1 MKRIVGEDVPEYT
14 ACLLHDEYDEFW
26 TADSRTD
33 VIDHL
38 KIPVL
43 FTEGWYDFY
52 IGGMFSMWE
61 RLPEATKEKSAF
73 VVGPWPHKTKV
84 TDYAEYP
91 LPGGNI
97 TPDYA
102 VQWFNS
108 IRNHTAYPHAE
119 CSKVNFYSI
128 GGDFWTTDEYPYG
141 QRETMKLYFSG
152 DKTLSECAAV
162 RSELSYRYDPEKRL
176 NYFRYRGINNDI
188 FRAKEKGSCD
198 GVISFESDE
207 FRRDMELYGR
217 IRWQMK
223 VKSDCED
230 TAFYLRVYFVEEGA
244 AYNLTETITSLSH
257 LNKDYRAG
265 EEQLIDLEL
274 PPIGFTIRR
283 GNRIRVDIASD
294 GEIYVPHSNT
304 KAHWAQVTDTK
315 VATNT
320 IICGGEAYIEL
331 PIKPNLESGCLL
343 TI

>member
-1 MKRIVGEDVPEYT
+1 M
-14 ACLLHDEYDEFW
+14 EF
-26 TADSRTD
+26 
-33 VIDHL
+33 
-38 KIPVL
+38 
-43 FTEGWYDFY
+43 
-52 IGGMFSMWE
+52 
-61 RLPEATKEKSAF
+61 
-73 VVGPWPHKTKV
+73 
-84 TDYAEYP
+84 
-91 LPGGNI
+91 
-97 TPDYA
+97 
-102 VQWFNS
+102 
-108 IRNHTAYPHAE
+108 
-119 CSKVNFYSI
+119 
-128 GGDFWTTDEYPYG
+128 
-141 QRETMKLYFSG
+141 
-152 DKTLSECAAV
+152 
-162 RSELSYRYDPEKRL
+162 
-176 NYFRYRGINNDI
+176 
-188 FRAKEKGSCD
+188 
-198 GVISFESDE
+198 
-207 FRRDMELYGR
+207 YGR